1 MLELTTADI
10 HAWIAGYFWPFIRI
24 AAMLMTIAVIGSQY
38 VAKHVRLVL
47 AVLITIVIVP
57 VIPEVPKLDILS
69 IDSVLITVQQVLI
82 GIFIGFM
89 TQLLFQIFVIG
100 GQIIAMQMGLGFA
113 ALVDPQNGF
122 VVTGVSQVYFIMVAL
137 LFFTMNG
144 HLVFIQMV
152 VESFTILPITADSV
166 LSTQFIWLMLEKFSW
181 VFAKSVLIA
190 LPAILSL
197 LLINFSF
204 GVMSRAAPQLNVF
217 SIGFPTTLLM
227 GAVVI
232 AFVVFIIN
240 EHFQSY
246 FVEISQLTYQM
257 IQGMS

>member
-1 MLELTTADI
+1 MLELTTAEI
-10 HAWIAGYFWPFIRI
+10 HAWVAGYFWPFIRI
-24 AAMLMTIAVIGSQY
+24 AAMLMSIAVLGSQY

-47 AVLITIVIVP
+47 AALITIIAVP
-57 VIPEVPKLDILS
+57 IIPPVPELDILS
-69 IDSVLITVQQVLI
+69 IDSLMITIQQVLI
-82 GIFIGFM
+82 GVFIGFM

-100 GQIIAMQMGLGFA
+100 GQMIAMQMGLGFA

-122 VVTGVSQVYFIMVAL
+122 IVTGVSQVYFIMVAL

-152 VESFTILPITADSV
+152 VESFRLLPIKAGDE
-166 LSTQFIWLMLEKFSW
+166 LSMQFIWLMLEKFSW
-181 VFAKSVLIA
+181 VFSKAVLIA

-197 LLINFSF
+197 LLINFAF

-227 GAVVI
+227 GRLLLLLL
-232 AFVVFIIN
+232 F
-240 EHFQSY
+240 SY
-246 FVEISQLTYQM
+246 
-257 IQGMS
+257 